1 MRPRWKQSPSTP
13 VAGRSDK
20 YLWAQLRVDVTALSN
35 WERKAVTRAER
46 AYLQSSVMAAIAE
59 LERRSLGTQLSLLEP
74 EVRSPE

>member
-20 YLWAQLRVDVTALSN
+20 YLWAQLRLDVNALAN

-59 LERRSLGTQLSLLEP
+59 LERRSIGSQLELFSDP
-74 EVRSPE
+74 ARSPE